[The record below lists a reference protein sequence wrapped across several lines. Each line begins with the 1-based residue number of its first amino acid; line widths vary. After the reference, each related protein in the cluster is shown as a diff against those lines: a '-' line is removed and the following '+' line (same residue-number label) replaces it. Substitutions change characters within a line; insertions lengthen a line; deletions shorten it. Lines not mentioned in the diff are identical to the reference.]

1 MGDGRPP
8 YRNIQM
14 PLHRFAPLKQSWSEI
29 YTPVYEHMK
38 VVICMLLKV
47 STLARFAL
55 GSSNQTAFDS
65 ISGRSMPVAA
75 FASGMI
81 DWINGSEYVTWL
93 YSLAGMHHHSKLSRY
108 LPKQSVSHQDKLMAL
123 RKPEKLSDAS
133 FRHMSWTTTS
143 TLLVQVPTN
152 MVHPHTDFVLSL
164 V

>member
-1 MGDGRPP
+1 
-8 YRNIQM
+8 
-14 PLHRFAPLKQSWSEI
+14 
-29 YTPVYEHMK
+29 
-38 VVICMLLKV
+38 
-47 STLARFAL
+47 
-55 GSSNQTAFDS
+55 
-65 ISGRSMPVAA
+65 MPVAA

-93 YSLAGMHHHSKLSRY
+93 HLLAGMHRRSKLSRY

-152 MVHPHTDFVLSL
+152 MVHPHTDFILSP